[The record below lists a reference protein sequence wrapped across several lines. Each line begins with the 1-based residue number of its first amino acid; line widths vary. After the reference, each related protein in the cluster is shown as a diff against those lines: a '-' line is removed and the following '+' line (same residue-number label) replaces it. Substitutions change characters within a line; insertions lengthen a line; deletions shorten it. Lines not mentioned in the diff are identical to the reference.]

1 MLTNIVTDIM
11 LSIKEYKAKL
21 KAIGAKITHANKY
34 EYDVY
39 YKTLEWYKTFPW
51 RDEQMRVFNA
61 INTHQNV
68 VVQGIFGVGKSQMLI
83 GIIFKALL
91 EDGYKPSE
99 IVYTAFNVCV
109 KNEIRKKFSNFGIRN
124 KIQVFTFDS
133 LIYKICKLY
142 GCPNLDEPNYEG
154 RRKFVYNIITT
165 TIKNIIHVF
174 DAKLV
179 VLDECQDL
187 EIQALGVFKT
197 FFPNAK
203 FVFVGDVLQSIQKEP
218 RESLLWQLMQHS
230 KYDDFYKVYMYETPR
245 VPVKILDALK
255 HALSQFYP
263 EFCQDLNKWVS
274 KNTKTAGTIEWK
286 QFKHFKQMFT
296 DVLEFT
302 KQHDI
307 SETMILTFSSS
318 VTVRGS
324 LGDVSRI
331 RNLLTENNIP
341 VNLNHKRLENDKVFL
356 STSNS
361 SKGLERAHVLV
372 ILTFPL
378 EQAFL
383 NFSNDLV
390 MNLITVAISRAIE
403 SVTIYVPISIQKF
416 SPILKYYQ
424 AVPQPTCD
432 YKSNNLNEKGKNGDT
447 DVLVNV
453 GFTMNNVMNKEHSVT
468 EVLRLGVLKY
478 ETLSLVKSYA
488 NRIVQ
493 YKLSDAK
500 IAIHLFTDEERT
512 LAGIFVEH
520 LITSELSNVWPTIN
534 ISNLTDNPSYKH
546 CMSKLDS
553 LYKQYMGMT
562 QTQPFAS
569 SSIEYQTRVLHI
581 YSQLLLGMHHRIF
594 VTLRESEVL
603 KIQNMW
609 KFHWKT
615 SIHQLKPVGN
625 DNCKYSIQSNCKMS
639 FMTGIIDVMVTEDKG
654 SFKNVTFWEIKASS
668 DPMWENDALSQVMLY
683 VLMNAKVRCTV
694 ILINPFRNSI
704 VKYSVQIPCLNTI
717 RHVVIHDCVIYN
729 ANSLMA
735 KTACDTTS
743 LTQSVDLLDTLFVNI
758 QDIQDSTHV
767 TILNLFSPTKLNIVY
782 HTVTKGEETKLGLE
796 SVTTLEDALKKV
808 ELYTRNKKCVFDNT
822 NIFDN
827 YPGYV
832 GDIFNTQVDG
842 FNHCV
847 GGVLDL
853 FTKMRFIF

>member
-1 MLTNIVTDIM
+1 M
-11 LSIKEYKAKL
+11 LSIKEYKDKL
-21 KAIGAKITHANKY
+21 RAIGAKVTHANKH

-51 RDEQMRVFNA
+51 RDEQTHVFDA
-61 INTHQNV
+61 INAHQNV

-83 GIIFKALL
+83 GIIFKALI

-142 GCPNLDEPNYEG
+142 GCPNLDQPNYEG
-154 RRKFVYNIITT
+154 RRKFVYNIITSN
-165 TIKNIIHVF
+165 KNIIHDVF

-187 EIQALGVFKT
+187 EIQALGVFKL
-197 FFPNAK
+197 FFPKAK

-274 KNTKTAGTIEWK
+274 KNTKTAGAIEWK

-296 DVLEFT
+296 DVLDFT
-302 KQHDI
+302 KQHKID
-307 SETMILTFSSS
+307 ETMILTFSSS

-331 RNLLTENNIP
+331 RNFLIENNIP
-341 VNLNHKRLENDKVFL
+341 VNLNHKRLEHDKLFL

-416 SPILKYYQ
+416 SPILQYYK

-432 YKSNNLNEKGKNGDT
+432 TKSTHNLEKGKKGDT

-453 GFTMNNVMNKEHSVT
+453 GFNMDNVMNKEHSVT

-488 NRIVQ
+488 TRIVQ

-500 IAIHLFTDEERT
+500 IGIHLFTDEERT

-534 ISNLTDNPSYKH
+534 ISNLCDNPSYKH
-546 CMSKLDS
+546 CMSKLDV

-562 QTQPFAS
+562 QQTSFAS
-569 SSIEYQTRVLHI
+569 SSTEYQTRVLHI
-581 YSQLLLGMHHRIF
+581 YSQLLLGMNHRIF
-594 VTLRESEVL
+594 VTLRESEVV

-609 KFHWKT
+609 KFHWKNAV
-615 SIHQLKPVGN
+615 HQLKPIG

-639 FMTGIIDVMVTEDKG
+639 FITGIIDVMVTEDKG
-654 SFKNVTFWEIKASS
+654 SFKNITFWEIKASS
-668 DPMWENDALSQVMLY
+668 DPMWESDALSQVMLY
-683 VLMNAKVRCTV
+683 VLMNAKSRCTV
-694 ILINPFRNSI
+694 VLINPFRNSVI
-704 VKYSVQIPCLNTI
+704 KYSVNIPCINTI
-717 RHVVIHDCVIYN
+717 RHVVMHDSVIYN

-735 KTACDTTS
+735 KTVCDTTK
-743 LTQSVDLLDTLFVNI
+743 LNKCIDLLDTLFINV
-758 QDIQDSTHV
+758 QDIEDSTHV

-782 HTVTKGEETKLGLE
+782 HAVTKGEQTKLGLE
-796 SVTTLEDALKKV
+796 STVTLEDALKKV
-808 ELYTRNKKCVFDNT
+808 ELYTQNKKYVFDNRR
-822 NIFDN
+822 DEEE
-827 YPGYV
+827 YQGYM
-832 GDIFNTQVDG
+832 GEIFNTQVDG
-842 FNHCV
+842 FNYCV
-847 GGVLDL
+847 GNVLNL

>member
-1 MLTNIVTDIM
+1 M
-11 LSIKEYKAKL
+11 LSVKEYKTKL
-21 KAIGAKITHANKY
+21 KAIGAKVTHANK
-34 EYDVY
+34 EAYDTY

-51 RDEQMRVFNA
+51 RDEQKRVFNA
-61 INTHQNV
+61 IDNSQNV

-83 GIIFKALL
+83 GIIFKALI
-91 EDGYKPSE
+91 EYGYKPDE

-109 KNEIRKKFSNFGIRN
+109 KNEIKKKFSNFGIRN

-133 LIYKICKLY
+133 LIYKVCKLY
-142 GCPNLDEPNYEG
+142 GCPNLDQPNYEG
-154 RRKFVYNIITT
+154 RRKFVYNIINT
-165 TIKNIIHVF
+165 KNIIHQNTTTSLF
-174 DAKLV
+174 SAKLV

-187 EIQALGVFKT
+187 EIQALDVFKT
-197 FFPNAK
+197 FFHQAK

-218 RESLLWQLMQHS
+218 RESLLWQLIQHS
-230 KYDDFYKVYMYETPR
+230 SQKYNDFYKIYMYETPR
-245 VPVKILDALK
+245 VPPKILDSLK

-274 KNTKTAGTIEWK
+274 KNTKTDGIIEWK
-286 QFKHFKQMFT
+286 QFKHFKQMFG

-302 KQHDI
+302 KQHKTA
-307 SETMILTFSSS
+307 ETMILTFSSS

-331 RNLLTENNIP
+331 RNLLIENDIP
-341 VNLNHKRLENDKVFL
+341 VNLNHKRMENDKVFL

-424 AVPQPTCD
+424 AVPEPTCN
-432 YKSNNLNEKGKNGDT
+432 YKSAYMVEKGKKGDT
-447 DVLVNV
+447 DTLVNV
-453 GFTMNNVMNKEHSVT
+453 RFNMDTVMNKEHSVT

-478 ETLSLVKSYA
+478 ETLSLVKSFA
-488 NRIVQ
+488 TRIVQ
-493 YKLSDAK
+493 YKLSEAK

-520 LITSELSNVWPTIN
+520 LITTELSNVWPIIN
-534 ISNLTDNPSYKH
+534 ISNLTDNPAYKH
-546 CMSKLDS
+546 CLSKLDS
-553 LYKQYMGMT
+553 LYKQYVGMT
-562 QTQPFAS
+562 QSQPFAS
-569 SSIEYQTRVLHI
+569 CSIEYQTRVLHI

-609 KFHWKT
+609 KFHWKA
-615 SIHQLKPVGN
+615 SVYQLKPVGG
-625 DNCKYSIQSNCKMS
+625 NCKYSIQSNCKMS

-654 SFKNVTFWEIKASS
+654 AFKNVTFWEIKASS
-668 DPMWENDALSQVMLY
+668 DPIWENDALSQVMLY

-694 ILINPFRNSI
+694 ILINPFRNSVI
-704 VKYSVQIPCLNTI
+704 KYSINIPCINTI
-717 RHVVIHDCVIYN
+717 RHVVMHDSVIYN

-735 KTACDTTS
+735 KTICDTTK
-743 LTQSVDLLDTLFVNI
+743 LTESVDLLDTLFVNI
-758 QDIQDSTHV
+758 QDVEDSTHV

-782 HTVTKGEETKLGLE
+782 HAVTKGEQTKLGLE
-796 SVTTLEDALKKV
+796 STTTLEDALKKV
-808 ELYTRNKKCVFDNT
+808 ELYTSSKKHVFNNT
-822 NIFDN
+822 TTFDD
-827 YPGYV
+827 YVGYV
-832 GDIFNTQVDG
+832 GDIFNTNTDG

-853 FTKMRFIF
+853 FTKVKFVF